1 VILKHLSH
9 SLTRWDFLLEV
20 IVCFAY
26 KINNYFTLV
35 VAFLEVLIKFE
46 RIATYFGSLRVNLV
60 LAPLGM
66 PN

>member
-1 VILKHLSH
+1 
-9 SLTRWDFLLEV
+9 LEV